1 MRTTIRWSSIALA
14 VALGNG
20 LIATQAV
27 AQGEGFVEGAS
38 ATLSNRTFYFNRD
51 FRDNVGQSK
60 REETA
65 TGFALHFQS
74 GYTEGPVGLGADVL
88 ALAGIKLDSG
98 RGRAGKIGRASC
110 RERV

>member
-1 MRTTIRWSSIALA
+1 MIITIRGSSIALA

-74 GYTEGPVGLGADVL
+74 SDTEGPVSQGYYALSQDGLQP
-88 ALAGIKLDSG
+88 DSCVC
-98 RGRAGKIGRASC
+98 RACTG
-110 RERV
+110 V